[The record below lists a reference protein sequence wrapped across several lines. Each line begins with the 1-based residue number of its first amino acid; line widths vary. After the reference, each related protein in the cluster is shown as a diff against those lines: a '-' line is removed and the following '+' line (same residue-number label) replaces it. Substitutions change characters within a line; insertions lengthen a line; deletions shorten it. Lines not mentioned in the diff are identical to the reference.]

1 MFVRNWMQPQKLS
14 ISSDALA
21 VEAVTLI
28 SRNNLKMLPVV
39 DNGRLRGVVHRR
51 DLSEA
56 ATCVSESGNSCELEY
71 FCNKLKVKDVMV
83 RMPVT
88 VSVDDSVEDVL
99 LKGRKLTMSTF
110 PVMDGDKVVGV
121 LSDREIFVMLY
132 KLLEVGHECTRITL
146 KDVNIQEGTLTT
158 ILRIVEES
166 GCPIRALFTV
176 PESRNGVARVVL
188 RTGGENSEKL
198 RKNLQDNGF
207 CILEFKE

>member
-1 MFVRNWMQPQKLS
+1 MFVKNWMQPQKLS

-56 ATCVSESGNSCELEY
+56 ATCVSESGNSCDLDY

-99 LKGRKLTMSTF
+99 MKGRKLVMSTF

-146 KDVNIQEGTLTT
+146 KDVNIQDGTLTT

-166 GCPIRALFTV
+166 GCSIRAIFTV
-176 PESRNGVARVVL
+176 PEGRNGLALVVL
-188 RTGGENSEKL
+188 RTVGPSSEKL

-207 CILEFKE
+207 YILEFKE

>member
-1 MFVRNWMQPQKLS
+1 MQPQKLS

-56 ATCVSESGNSCELEY
+56 ATCVSESGNTCELDY

-99 LKGRKLTMSTF
+99 MKGRKLTMSTF

-146 KDVNIQEGTLTT
+146 KDVNIQEGTLTR
-158 ILRIVEES
+158 ILKIVEES
-166 GCPIRALFTV
+166 GGALRAVFTV
-176 PESRNGVARVVL
+176 PEGRNGVARVVL
-188 RTGGENSEKL
+188 RTGGKDSATL

>member
-1 MFVRNWMQPQKLS
+1 MFVKNWMQPQKLS

-56 ATCVSESGNSCELEY
+56 ATCVSESGNTCELDY

-99 LKGRKLTMSTF
+99 MKGRKLTMSTF

-146 KDVNIQEGTLTT
+146 KDVNIQEGTLTR
-158 ILRIVEES
+158 ILKIVEES
-166 GCPIRALFTV
+166 GGALRAVFTV
-176 PESRNGVARVVL
+176 PEGRNGVARVVL
-188 RTGGENSEKL
+188 RTGGKDSANL

>member
-1 MFVRNWMQPQKLS
+1 
-14 ISSDALA
+14 
-21 VEAVTLI
+21 
-28 SRNNLKMLPVV
+28 MLPVV

-56 ATCVSESGNSCELEY
+56 ATCVSESGNSCELDY

-99 LKGRKLTMSTF
+99 MKGRKLTMSTF

-176 PESRNGVARVVL
+176 PEGKNGVARVVL
-188 RTGGENSEKL
+188 RTGGEGSEKL

>member
-1 MFVRNWMQPQKLS
+1 MFVKNWMQPQKLS

-56 ATCVSESGNSCELEY
+56 ATCVSESGNTCELDY

-99 LKGRKLTMSTF
+99 MKGRKLTMSTF

-146 KDVNIQEGTLTT
+146 KDVNIQEGTLTR
-158 ILRIVEES
+158 ILKIVEES
-166 GCPIRALFTV
+166 GGALRAVFTV
-176 PESRNGVARVVL
+176 PEGRNGVARVVL
-188 RTGGENSEKL
+188 RTGGKDSATL

>member
-1 MFVRNWMQPQKLS
+1 MFVKNWMQPQKLS

-56 ATCVSESGNSCELEY
+56 ATCVSESGNTCELDY

-99 LKGRKLTMSTF
+99 MKGRKLTMSTF

-146 KDVNIQEGTLTT
+146 KDVNIQEGTLTR
-158 ILRIVEES
+158 ILKIVEES
-166 GCPIRALFTV
+166 GGALLAVFTV
-176 PESRNGVARVVL
+176 PEGRNGVARVVL
-188 RTGGENSEKL
+188 RTGGKDSANL